1 MEIIENIQNFDKIFG
16 VNPEDLM
23 YFQSLGA
30 DFLRLVKCKENSNS
44 GGDFDKKKV
53 EECNLSSSSLLSL
66 LTPEVSFKVMF
77 SSISLPNYY
86 IKDYQTLT
94 TLKRNYFNFDENSPL
109 ESFLVESDF
118 IIPKILPLLSHL
130 IILTNGLFIYLFILL
145 LLLLFKFRVEKR
157 RNI

>member
-1 MEIIENIQNFDKIFG
+1 MEIIENIQNFNKVFG
-16 VNPEDLM
+16 VNPGDLM

-30 DFLRLVKCKENSNS
+30 DFLSLVKFKENSNS
-44 GGDFDKKKV
+44 GGDFDEKKV
-53 EECNLSSSSLLSL
+53 EESSLSSLSSPLSL
-66 LTPEVSFKVMF
+66 LTPEASFKVMF

-94 TLKRNYFNFDENSPL
+94 ALKRNRFNFDENSPL
-109 ESFLVESDF
+109 KSFLMESDF

-130 IILTNGLFIYLFILL
+130 IILTNGLFFYLFI

-157 RNI
+157 RNV